1 MIQLVVPG
9 VEEMFLHTCGCDPAG
24 MRARG
29 LFLSYGLKYPFCEY
43 WIQSDEQGACAG
55 ITRLDGSVTVCG
67 MPPDMDEL
75 CAFLH
80 AVGCRDIFIEATAG
94 KQFDFPIHSEGLVMR
109 LSQLAD
115 IQEDLNFNPP
125 LEDVYTILAS
135 GEKAITLGEHDIWY
149 ADVSHRIRHG
159 TASAVLL
166 SVNEKPAACA
176 MVLAQDH
183 ETALLGGVA
192 VLPEYRRRG
201 LGRKV
206 VAGLCYTLQKEQKEV
221 ILCCD
226 SSIKNFYEK
235 LGFTAASEWV
245 LLNGNKYR

>member
-1 MIQLVVPG
+1 MIKLVVPG
-9 VEEMFLHTCGCDPAG
+9 MEAIFLHTCGCDPAG

-29 LFLSYGLKYPFCEY
+29 LFLSYGLKYPFCDY
-43 WIQSDEQGACAG
+43 WIQADEQGACAG

-80 AVGCRDIFIEATAG
+80 ALGCRDIFIDAATG

-109 LSQLAD
+109 LSQPAG
-115 IQEDLNFNPP
+115 IRGDLNFNPP
-125 LEDVYTILAS
+125 LGEIYTILAS
-135 GEKAITLGEHDIWY
+135 GEKAVTLGEHDVWY

-166 SVNEKPAACA
+166 SVDEKPAACA

-192 VLPEYRRRG
+192 VLPKYRRQG
-201 LGRKV
+201 LGSKV
-206 VAGLCYTLQKEQKEV
+206 VSGLCYTLQKEQKEV

-226 SSIKNFYEK
+226 SSIRDFYEK
-235 LGFTAASEWV
+235 LGFTVAGEWV